1 MTNEVQEEMSF
12 EDAFNEI
19 VGESEGNDYEADI
32 EADIDEEVDHAEEVQ
47 ETEEEVDDTPPD
59 NERPRDEQ
67 GRFTTE
73 EDPLAELERYKQEA
87 QQWQHRYN
95 SDLGRQNALQ
105 RKIQEQQ
112 AMIEELQKAP
122 QQAAP
127 EGSGMSQSEW
137 DTLKEDFPEIAAAM
151 EARLNLITNTY
162 ESKISRLE
170 QSLQPI
176 QQQAQQSYR
185 QQQFDALAQQH
196 PDWQQVAKSDDF
208 NQWMQ
213 TQPEPVRALYNSDEA
228 ADAAYLIGTYKAHRG
243 VKAPAPTDELKQR
256 RQRQLQQGQTI
267 SNRGGR
273 PKSSL
278 PPEDDFEAAFNYF
291 AER

>member
-1 MTNEVQEEMSF
+1 MTEEVQQEVQEELSF

-19 VGESEGNDYEADI
+19 ADESEGREPEEINDT
-32 EADIDEEVDHAEEVQ
+32 EEVQ
-47 ETEEEVDDTPPD
+47 EAEEEVEDSPPD
-59 NERPRDEQ
+59 NEQPRDDQ
-67 GRFTTE
+67 GRFTAEDEPDTE
-73 EDPLAELERYKQEA
+73 PDTDPLAELEKYKAEA

-112 AMIEELQKAP
+112 DEIAKLQQSA
-122 QQAAP
+122 QQTAP
-127 EGSGMSQSEW
+127 EGSGMSQNEW

-151 EARLNLITNTY
+151 ESRLNFISNQY

-170 QSLQPI
+170 QQLQPI
-176 QQQAQQSYR
+176 QQQQHDAYR
-185 QQQFDALAQQH
+185 NQQFAMLDQQH
-196 PDWQQVAKSDDF
+196 PDWRDIAGSNDF

-213 TQPEPVRALYNSDEA
+213 TQPEPVQAL
-228 ADAAYLIGTYKAHRG
+228 YKAHRG
-243 VKAPAPTDELKQR
+243 VRTAAPTDELKQR

-273 PKSSL
+273 PKSNL

-291 AER
+291 ADKG